1 MLIIYKTKCMRELK
15 IKVEEE
21 EEENKK
27 KMQKSDGVFNL
38 WVMFV
43 YTILFIGYLCNY

>member
-38 WVMFV
+38 
-43 YTILFIGYLCNY
+43 